1 MSLINISS
9 TFDLPNQFIHLTGSY
24 YVQKVLDVA
33 DINTCLINHSRIQ
46 DPKELLDIFPLF
58 YSIVIHFDEVSITE
72 HAQAVEILL
81 RSSEMS
87 DAQRRIHLGL
97 SDDDRHSHLNVIKML
112 SCLIAEYIIRFDNDQ
127 TNKSPDVDM
136 PPSKKRKKAKASKT
150 NEKSSLTSDSLR
162 DKCLKGLCDIIRSH
176 IKPLWDPSII
186 DEQFVKCVTKPCYHL
201 IRRTDIA
208 KNPIVKENLPLIL
221 TIMINK
227 FEHAREASIQFIQAV
242 KLYNS
247 NSSLLIDV
255 LNLLLTNYQD
265 TSLAIEFLKEIRET
279 NFVAAQADNAS
290 AKTVATFIIDMARL
304 DPDIIRTHIDQITD
318 LLTAESR
325 HIRVAALTA
334 LCSVIEKLLSSEEL
348 DDGQGKMRDDLLEKL
363 RDHVRDEPA
372 FVRQHCLQLW
382 ISLVIQE
389 KVPVKQ
395 YLRVFELGLDRLRD
409 KACRVRKHAV
419 TLVMHMVLNNPYLVI
434 DSTRAQ
440 IEKGQNDAKTKLV
453 ELRQE
458 LEKLNKNIKEDK
470 KMEEKKSQSDDE
482 DSGGEDNTIDEDNE
496 VDVDNNQKKET
507 EENKQSIEEQIMH
520 VENVVT
526 FYKDGFRFIDLMEQ
540 ANQDVVNLFKSPTL
554 ADCIQAIDFF
564 VNLRHYRPT
573 LPNME
578 QNLRLMFRLIWS
590 VNESKC
596 KALRQAFVK
605 FCFDVSPTIPPI
617 HIPLYQAHAI
627 IRALKDATYEEELY
641 FKEILKQLIEEKKI
655 ATETIT
661 EALWKFYQLPYDD
674 NTDVIA
680 GKILTF
686 IVGNEVNT
694 KLNDITDII
703 QTKEKNHRFVHISC
717 LLLQLAATPKEIEN
731 GIRPK
736 QFRLPKTHRLFEIL
750 GKIIVST
757 FDDVFNQEWK
767 PMLEST
773 FDVIVKLADDPIKH
787 IENIIKK
794 LAVITG
800 IKPGGLSKTPLSS
813 QPQPLPIESMDFE
826 NAANENN
833 QNQLSHQQQD
843 HHHHSQMNTNSVL
856 LLARFLNC
864 LEKAAVGIVYYV
876 DCTVKDELLRRKE
889 AKLMQYK
896 NIVEQDEHY
905 DNRIRRR
912 IRS

>member
-9 TFDLPNQFIHLTGSY
+9 TFDLPDQFIDLTGSY

-81 RSSEMS
+81 RLTASEMS

-363 RDHVRDEPA
+363 R
-372 FVRQHCLQLW
+372 
-382 ISLVIQE
+382 
-389 KVPVKQ
+389 
-395 YLRVFELGLDRLRD
+395 
-409 KACRVRKHAV
+409 
-419 TLVMHMVLNNPYLVI
+419 
-434 DSTRAQ
+434 
-440 IEKGQNDAKTKLV
+440 
-453 ELRQE
+453 
-458 LEKLNKNIKEDK
+458 
-470 KMEEKKSQSDDE
+470 
-482 DSGGEDNTIDEDNE
+482 
-496 VDVDNNQKKET
+496 
-507 EENKQSIEEQIMH
+507 
-520 VENVVT
+520 
-526 FYKDGFRFIDLMEQ
+526 
-540 ANQDVVNLFKSPTL
+540 
-554 ADCIQAIDFF
+554 
-564 VNLRHYRPT
+564 
-573 LPNME
+573 
-578 QNLRLMFRLIWS
+578 
-590 VNESKC
+590 
-596 KALRQAFVK
+596 
-605 FCFDVSPTIPPI
+605 
-617 HIPLYQAHAI
+617 
-627 IRALKDATYEEELY
+627 
-641 FKEILKQLIEEKKI
+641 
-655 ATETIT
+655 
-661 EALWKFYQLPYDD
+661 
-674 NTDVIA
+674 
-680 GKILTF
+680 
-686 IVGNEVNT
+686 
-694 KLNDITDII
+694 
-703 QTKEKNHRFVHISC
+703 
-717 LLLQLAATPKEIEN
+717 
-731 GIRPK
+731 
-736 QFRLPKTHRLFEIL
+736 
-750 GKIIVST
+750 
-757 FDDVFNQEWK
+757 
-767 PMLEST
+767 
-773 FDVIVKLADDPIKH
+773 
-787 IENIIKK
+787 
-794 LAVITG
+794 
-800 IKPGGLSKTPLSS
+800 
-813 QPQPLPIESMDFE
+813 
-826 NAANENN
+826 
-833 QNQLSHQQQD
+833 
-843 HHHHSQMNTNSVL
+843 
-856 LLARFLNC
+856 
-864 LEKAAVGIVYYV
+864 
-876 DCTVKDELLRRKE
+876 
-889 AKLMQYK
+889 
-896 NIVEQDEHY
+896 
-905 DNRIRRR
+905 
-912 IRS
+912 